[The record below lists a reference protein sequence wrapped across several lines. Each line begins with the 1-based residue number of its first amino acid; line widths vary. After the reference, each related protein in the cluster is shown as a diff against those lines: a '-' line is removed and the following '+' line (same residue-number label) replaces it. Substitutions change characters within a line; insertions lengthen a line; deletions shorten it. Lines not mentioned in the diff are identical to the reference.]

1 MERGTNACLLWSPQ
15 WRISCQS
22 IKCNMFLTADVFF
35 LSLLPFFCNMCL
47 FIAVCLRQYCW
58 SSVHVR
64 YLIAVMINH
73 RWSAALFSQAKHYVD
88 LILWSLEIFCTSS
101 KLQMDW
107 LWKWSNCG
115 LGRRYGV
122 QGGCS
127 FLGFEIVC
135 SFLVS
140 CIYESAKHFSV
151 RLWIDN
157 FFYNNF

>member
-1 MERGTNACLLWSPQ
+1 MEHGTNACLLWSPQ

-107 LWKWSNCG
+107 LCLDSILILEMKQLRVGTTIWCTG
-115 LGRRYGV
+115 GV
-122 QGGCS
+122 QLS
-127 FLGFEIVC
+127 RLRD
-135 SFLVS
+135 
-140 CIYESAKHFSV
+140 SV
-151 RLWIDN
+151 FIFGVLYLRKC
-157 FFYNNF
+157 